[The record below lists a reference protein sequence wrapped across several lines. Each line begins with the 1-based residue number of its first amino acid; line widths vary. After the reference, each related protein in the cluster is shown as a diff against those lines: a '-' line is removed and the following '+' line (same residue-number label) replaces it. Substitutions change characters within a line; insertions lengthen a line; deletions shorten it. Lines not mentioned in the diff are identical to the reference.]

1 MRVCPLLT
9 SQQPQRQAS
18 SIQNG
23 AVPSSPS
30 LRPSQ
35 HLGPASLPEGLDQSG
50 GPVARTRGSAKHQP
64 IQGTGP
70 EESQQAGSK
79 YLIPLIKQHHTLE
92 TKHLMAFRDGEFG
105 DFPLDESKIQGLD
118 LEPQESPDLLAQK
131 TNMITAVTKPVACKL
146 FVTCF
151 ISNFQILYFTSDCW
165 SSLSTLYWRIE
176 WLIYSLTSK
185 QPIFQTFQKKLREI
199 KPTTYLGNGC
209 KQLLRTNSRGF
220 LWLLSKKKN
229 KKKLLG
235 GKNWCT
241 IAWCRICGT
250 VPSTTTSTNTLGK
263 QFKKQIQKDYKI
275 KSQQVY
281 WAQVPTED
289 QSLRIRRITAI
300 SVSLIQNNAEQKVK
314 E

>member
-35 HLGPASLPEGLDQSG
+35 HLGPASLPEGLDRSG

-185 QPIFQTFQKKLREI
+185 QPIFQTFQKNSGRSNPSPILEMAANNSSEQIPGAFCGFYQKKKI
-199 KPTTYLGNGC
+199 KKNCWGAKTDA
-209 KQLLRTNSRGF
+209 QLLDAGSVVLFPPPPLQQIPLENSLKNRSRKTTK
-220 LWLLSKKKN
+220 LKVSK
-229 KKKLLG
+229 
-235 GKNWCT
+235 CT
-241 IAWCRICGT
+241 ELKYQLKTKA
-250 VPSTTTSTNTLGK
+250 
-263 QFKKQIQKDYKI
+263 
-275 KSQQVY
+275 
-281 WAQVPTED
+281 
-289 QSLRIRRITAI
+289 
-300 SVSLIQNNAEQKVK
+300 
-314 E
+314 

>member
-92 TKHLMAFRDGEFG
+92 TKRLMAFQDGEFAG
-105 DFPLDESKIQGLD
+105 FPLDETKIQGLD
-118 LEPQESPDLLAQK
+118 LEPRPPRTENQHDY
-131 TNMITAVTKPVACKL
+131 C
-146 FVTCF
+146 
-151 ISNFQILYFTSDCW
+151 SNKAS
-165 SSLSTLYWRIE
+165 
-176 WLIYSLTSK
+176 
-185 QPIFQTFQKKLREI
+185 
-199 KPTTYLGNGC
+199 GM
-209 KQLLRTNSRGF
+209 
-220 LWLLSKKKN
+220 
-229 KKKLLG
+229 
-235 GKNWCT
+235 
-241 IAWCRICGT
+241 
-250 VPSTTTSTNTLGK
+250 
-263 QFKKQIQKDYKI
+263 
-275 KSQQVY
+275 
-281 WAQVPTED
+281 
-289 QSLRIRRITAI
+289 
-300 SVSLIQNNAEQKVK
+300 
-314 E
+314 

>member
-35 HLGPASLPEGLDQSG
+35 HLGPASLPEGLDRSG

-105 DFPLDESKIQGLD
+105 DFPLDETKIQGLD

-185 QPIFQTFQKKLREI
+185 QPIFQTFQK
-199 KPTTYLGNGC
+199 
-209 KQLLRTNSRGF
+209 NSGRSNPPPILEMAANNSSEQIPGAFCGF
-220 LWLLSKKKN
+220 YQKKN
-229 KKKLLG
+229 KKLLG

-289 QSLRIRRITAI
+289 QSLRILRITAI